1 MKNCISVSC
10 SSNTENEKY
19 SFFDL
24 FRLVCSAFSK
34 MCILV
39 FVLYLQLITYAIPL
53 KFVVVWDLPPALAKT

>member
-39 FVLYLQLITYAIPL
+39 FVLYLHYAIPL